1 MAPKP
6 HSGHRYMTSE
16 ERAHK
21 RYGKTTK
28 THHTGAP
35 PPPAAA
41 DAMPSGGAPPS
52 PAVPA
57 QAAGPSPAD
66 AIQAQAAGA
75 MGMPQGTSGMNNG

>member
-1 MAPKP
+1 MAEK
-6 HSGHRYMTSE
+6 HNGHRYMTSE

-35 PPPAAA
+35 PPMANA
-41 DAMPSGGAPPS
+41 DALPSGGAPPS

-57 QAAGPSPAD
+57 SAGAPGAATPAD
-66 AIQAQAAGA
+66 AQAAAA
-75 MGMPQGTSGMNNG
+75 MGMPQAGMNGNG